1 MGMGKK
7 SRGREPLVRCEA
19 CGRRVP
25 RDKTVDIIKGSRYDI
40 GDQKD
45 VIIDTSIRR
54 VYYCISCGKHRHIFE
69 IKKNQAI
76 RNKERKEGGY

>member
-1 MGMGKK
+1 MGIGKK

-25 RDKTVDIIKGSRYDI
+25 RDKTVDIIRGSRYDI

-45 VIIDTSIRR
+45 VVIDTGIRR
-54 VYYCISCGKHRHIFE
+54 MYYCISCGKHRKIFE
-69 IKKNQAI
+69 KKKRKFHAKMEKY
-76 RNKERKEGGY
+76 NKQ

>member
-25 RDKTVDIIKGSRYDI
+25 RDKTVDIIRGSRYDI

-45 VIIDTSIRR
+45 VIVDTCMRKM
-54 VYYCISCGKHRHIFE
+54 YYCISCGKHRHIFE

-76 RNKERKEGGY
+76 RNKEKKEGGY